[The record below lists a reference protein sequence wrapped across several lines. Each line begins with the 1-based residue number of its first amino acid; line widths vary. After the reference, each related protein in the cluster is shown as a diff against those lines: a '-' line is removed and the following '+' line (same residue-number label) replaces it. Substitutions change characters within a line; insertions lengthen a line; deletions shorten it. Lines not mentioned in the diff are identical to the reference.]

1 MHCTYLQIKENRH
14 DNFSSVLRIY
24 NCLFYVF
31 PFLFISTKFD
41 EYHCDVAMQIAV
53 LHVKVCRQPRISSQ
67 FCIWVVTFAFYLDDI
82 YGLKMIWTIFI
93 SEIDNSVLVLKTA
106 IINIYYAIVFFF
118 MENFEHDL
126 ILKSLERAGWTIVEI
141 LASW

>member
-1 MHCTYLQIKENRH
+1 
-14 DNFSSVLRIY
+14 
-24 NCLFYVF
+24 
-31 PFLFISTKFD
+31 
-41 EYHCDVAMQIAV
+41 MQIAV

-118 MENFEHDL
+118 HGEFWTWRNPKKFRTCRLNNCWNSCGL
-126 ILKSLERAGWTIVEI
+126 IDYGVLEVVEANEFQC
-141 LASW
+141 LSDPLFFLRKNKFK